1 MIRYIIQCVPL
12 KGVEMLLTGKV
23 AMVTGAGRGIGR
35 EIALTFAREGAIV
48 VISDL
53 AKETVEGVLVE
64 TRAHGGDGMA
74 LVMDVTKEGDIRSGF
89 EKLLERY
96 GTLDILLNNAG
107 ICRNVKIMDISL
119 DEWNRFLS
127 VNLTSVFLCSKEAL
141 KAMMPKNR
149 GKIVNL
155 GSMAGKIGGIV
166 AGAHY
171 SAAKA
176 GVICLTKSLALQ
188 AAPFNI
194 QVNGLAPGLIAT
206 KMTEEWGEELTKA
219 FIEKIPLKRSGSP
232 ADVAEAALF
241 LASDRSDY
249 ITGEIID
256 VNGGLLMD

>member
-1 MIRYIIQCVPL
+1 MIRYIIQYVPL
-12 KGVEMLLTGKV
+12 KVVEMLLTGKV

-35 EIALTFAREGAIV
+35 EIALTFAREGATV

-96 GTLDILLNNAG
+96 GALDILVNNAG

-141 KAMMPKNR
+141 KAMMPMNR

-206 KMTEEWGEELTKA
+206 KMTEDWGEELTKA

-241 LASDRSDY
+241 LASNRSDY

>member
-1 MIRYIIQCVPL
+1 MIRYIIQYVPL

-35 EIALTFAREGAIV
+35 EIALTFAREGATV

-53 AKETVEGVLVE
+53 AKEIVEGVFVE

-96 GTLDILLNNAG
+96 GTLDILVNNAG
-107 ICRNVKIMDISL
+107 ICRNVKIMDIGL

-141 KAMMPKNR
+141 KVMMPKNR

-219 FIEKIPLKRSGSP
+219 FIEKIPLKRSGTP

>member
-1 MIRYIIQCVPL
+1 MIRYIIQYVPP

-35 EIALTFAREGAIV
+35 EIALTFAREGATV

-53 AKETVEGVLVE
+53 AKETVEGALVE

-96 GTLDILLNNAG
+96 GTLDILVNNAG

-141 KAMMPKNR
+141 KAMMPMNR

-206 KMTEEWGEELTKA
+206 QMTEEWGEELTKA

-241 LASDRSDY
+241 LASNRSDY